1 MNEDLYFSALNPL
14 ENKLGDAL
22 GLAIGLI
29 RYPEK
34 LDNRTMATIEGAFAE
49 WCNKQISEIANED

>member
-1 MNEDLYFSALNPL
+1 MNDPYFPALNPL

>member
-1 MNEDLYFSALNPL
+1 MNEDLYFPALDSL
-14 ENKLGDAL
+14 ENRLGDAL

-29 RYPEK
+29 RHPEK

-49 WCNKQISEIANED
+49 WCDKQIDEMGND